1 MLDALPK
8 GFVPDDLDLD
18 EVNIEEALS
27 VVSENLG
34 ETLGSL
40 GGGEGGIDISQ
51 LGSLA
56 GQFGGAGGIDLSQLG
71 SLAGQFGSES
81 SDGPGFDF
89 SQLGGLGSFGS
100 LGSLGSQLAGATG
113 YNLKGKRIKLRFNS
127 W

>member
-1 MLDALPK
+1 MSSQVLLDALPK

-27 VVSENLG
+27 AVSENLG
-34 ETLGSL
+34 EALGSL

-56 GQFGGAGGIDLSQLG
+56 GQFG
-71 SLAGQFGSES
+71 SES
-81 SDGPGFDF
+81 SDGAGIDF

-113 YNLKGKRIKLRFNS
+113 YNLKGKRINLRVSS